1 MPGKDRFYL
10 RGERTIHASL
20 PRRSGG
26 ELSSVWMKRER
37 RRGKREKGRGKSEK
51 GKGEKRESPKGSGD
65 FVGGERS

>member
-1 MPGKDRFYL
+1 
-10 RGERTIHASL
+10 
-20 PRRSGG
+20 
-26 ELSSVWMKRER
+26 MKRER